1 MDICRPPVQWIDGR
15 CYRRQEEVEYK
26 VETGYT
32 GEECDELGED
42 EEGLQHEIVEVQGGR
57 YRAALQ
63 IAEPFYGFIIG
74 KGGEGKRRLEAETK
88 TRVQVPKKGQQGE
101 VIVEG
106 RSRSGVASA
115 ASRLDVIVASAR
127 ARQPFTHFLSIP
139 LNTPALQEAFLKFR
153 DEVIRDA
160 PNCRGMHETL
170 FQNPTLLHLTLGTM
184 ALLDDRERQLARD
197 ILEDCSH
204 LVLRPLLGQGDLEVS
219 IEGLEYMNDDP
230 GEVDVLYAKVQEH
243 SGRLQEAVDKVVERF
258 VASGLMKQ
266 EYDRVKLH
274 CTLINSLFRKE
285 EEDESDGGTEGER
298 RTFDAKPLLE
308 NWGQLCLGQVA
319 VNEVHLSVRRA
330 GRKTAKTGYYM
341 PSHIV
346 RLKEVQ

>member
-26 VETGYT
+26 VEAGYT
-32 GEECDELGED
+32 GEECDEIGEE

-101 VIVEG
+101 VVVEG
-106 RSRSGVASA
+106 RSRSGVAAA

-139 LNTPALQEAFLKFR
+139 LNTPALQEAFLKFQ
-153 DEVIRDA
+153 DEVLRDVSS
-160 PNCRGMHETL
+160 CRGMHQTL

-204 LVLRPLLGQGDLEVS
+204 LVLRPLLGQGDLEVT

-230 GEVDVLYAKVQEH
+230 GEVDVLYAKVQEQ
-243 SGRLQEAVDKVVERF
+243 SGRLQEAANKVVERF

-285 EEDESDGGTEGER
+285 DEGESEGGSEGER
-298 RTFDAKPLLE
+298 KTFDAKPLLE
-308 NWGQLCLGQVA
+308 NWGQLCLGQVS

-330 GRKTAKTGYYM
+330 GRKTVKTGYYM

-346 RLKEVQ
+346 KLKELQ

>member
-26 VETGYT
+26 VEAGYT
-32 GEECDELGED
+32 GEEYDEVGV
-42 EEGLQHEIVEVQGGR
+42 EEELQHEVVELQGGR

-88 TRVQVPKKGQQGE
+88 TKVHVPKKGQQGE

-106 RSRSGVASA
+106 RNRSGVAAA

-127 ARQPFTHFLSIP
+127 IRQPFTHFLSIP
-139 LNTPALQEAFLKFR
+139 LNTPTLQEAFLKFQEEVLR
-153 DEVIRDA
+153 DVS
-160 PNCRGMHETL
+160 NCRGMHKSL

-197 ILEDCSH
+197 ILEDCSE
-204 LVLRPLLGQGDLEVS
+204 LVLRPLLGEGDFDVT

-230 GEVDVLYAKVQEH
+230 SEVDVLYGKVQEH
-243 SGRLQEAVDKVVERF
+243 SGRLQEAADKVVERF

-274 CTLINSLFRKE
+274 CTLLNSLFRKE
-285 EEDESDGGTEGER
+285 EEEEQSGGGAEGER
-298 RTFDAKPLLE
+298 KTFDAKPLLE
-308 NWGQLCLGQVA
+308 SWGQLSLGQVP
-319 VNEVHLSVRRA
+319 VSEVHLSVRRA
-330 GRKTAKTGYYM
+330 GRRTAKTGYYM

-346 RLKEVQ
+346 KFKELQ